1 LDRIEIGREQG
12 FMNVIVF
19 SKRLGRARQFELS
32 RPLALTATLAI
43 AALVLGGT
51 LFAGLLIGRGG
62 SGSAAEV
69 GDWSGTLRAQDVKI
83 AEARRELQERLDAL
97 ASRVGQMNAH
107 VIRLDALGRRLTEM
121 AKLDKGEFNFETA
134 PAVGGPEGL
143 VEGAIAAAPDLTSML
158 DDLADQIK
166 DRERQ
171 LTVLESLISTRNLSR
186 QIVPNGRPVVQGWI
200 SSYFGHRAD
209 PFTGRTAF
217 HRGVDF
223 AGPSGAQVVAVA
235 SGVVT
240 YSKERFG
247 YGKTV
252 EINHG
257 NGYVTRYAHN
267 QRVLVVPGDTVQK
280 GQPIALIGST
290 GRSTGPHL
298 HFEVLKQ
305 GRAVDPMSFV
315 RQSEQTLS
323 AKR

>member
-1 LDRIEIGREQG
+1 
-12 FMNVIVF
+12 MNVIVF
-19 SKRLGRARQFELS
+19 SKRHGRARQIELG
-32 RPLALTATLAI
+32 RPLALTVTI
-43 AALVLGGT
+43 AAVLAVLSGA
-51 LFAGLLIGRGG
+51 LFAGMQIGR
-62 SGSAAEV
+62 SGALNDPGQQVVEWGAKLEEQ
-69 GDWSGTLRAQDVKI
+69 RAQVL
-83 AEARRELQERLDAL
+83 ATRRELQDRLDAI

-107 VIRLDALGRRLTEM
+107 VIRLDALGRRLTDM
-121 AKLDKGEFNFETA
+121 AKLDKGEFDFDRE
-134 PAVGGPEGL
+134 PAVGGPEG
-143 VEGAIAAAPDLTSML
+143 VMEGAVAAAPELTALL
-158 DDLADQIK
+158 DDLANQIK

-171 LTVLESLISTRNLSR
+171 LAVLESLISTRNLSR
-186 QIVPNGRPVVQGWI
+186 QIVQGGRPVTSGWI

-209 PFTGRTAF
+209 PFTGRRAF
-217 HRGVDF
+217 HRGLDF
-223 AGPSGAQVVAVA
+223 AGPSGAEVVAVA

-247 YGKTV
+247 YGKVV

-267 QRVLVVPGDTVQK
+267 QRVLVAPGDTIQK

-315 RQSEQTLS
+315 
-323 AKR
+323 KR

>member
-1 LDRIEIGREQG
+1 
-12 FMNVIVF
+12 MNVIVF
-19 SKRLGRARQFELS
+19 SRRLGRARQFELS
-32 RPLALTATLAI
+32 RPV
-43 AALVLGGT
+43 ALVATIGVALVVLTG
-51 LFAGLLIGRGG
+51 GLLIGARL
-62 SGSAAEV
+62 GSAGLLQTDAPV
-69 GDWSGTLRAQDVKI
+69 GEWSGKLQEQQQEIVDV
-83 AEARRELQERLDAL
+83 RRQLQERLDAL

-121 AKLDKGEFNFETA
+121 AKLDKGEFDFDSE

-143 VEGAIAAAPDLTSML
+143 VEGAIVTSPDLTAML
-158 DDLADQIK
+158 DNLATQIK

-171 LTVLESLISTRNLSR
+171 LSVLESLISTRNLSQ
-186 QIVPNGRPVVQGWI
+186 QIVPGGRPVTQGWI

-209 PFTGRTAF
+209 PFTGRQVF

-223 AGPSGAQVVAVA
+223 AGPAGAQVISVAA
-235 SGVVT
+235 GVVT

-247 YGKTV
+247 YGRTV

-267 QRVLVVPGDTVQK
+267 HKVLVTVGDTVQK

-315 RQSEQTLS
+315 
-323 AKR
+323 KR

>member
-1 LDRIEIGREQG
+1 
-12 FMNVIVF
+12 MNVIVF
-19 SKRLGRARQFELS
+19 SKRQGRARQFELG
-32 RPLALTATLAI
+32 RPLALTVTLA
-43 AALVLGGT
+43 AVVAVLSGVLYAGVQLGRSGALNDPGQQVVEWGAKL
-51 LFAGLLIGRGG
+51 
-62 SGSAAEV
+62 EEQ
-69 GDWSGTLRAQDVKI
+69 RAQVLTT
-83 AEARRELQERLDAL
+83 RRELQDRLDAL

-107 VIRLDALGRRLTEM
+107 VIRLDALGRRLTDM
-121 AKLDKGEFNFETA
+121 AKLDKGEFDFDRE

-143 VEGAIAAAPDLTSML
+143 VEGAVAAAPELTGML
-158 DDLADQIK
+158 DDLANQIK

-171 LTVLESLISTRNLSR
+171 LGVLESLISTRNLSR
-186 QIVPNGRPVVQGWI
+186 QIVPGGRPVMQGWI

-209 PFTGRTAF
+209 PFTGRGAF

-223 AGPSGAQVVAVA
+223 AGPAGAEVVAVA

-267 QRVLVVPGDTVQK
+267 QRVLVAIGDTVQK
-280 GQPIALIGST
+280 GQSIALIGST

-315 RQSEQTLS
+315 
-323 AKR
+323 KR

>member
-1 LDRIEIGREQG
+1 
-12 FMNVIVF
+12 MNVIVF
-19 SKRLGRARQFELS
+19 SKRLGKARQFELN
-32 RPLALTATLAI
+32 RPLAMTVTV
-43 AALVLGGT
+43 ALVTTVLTGV
-51 LFAGLLIGRGG
+51 LFAGVQLGRGG
-62 SGSAAEV
+62 FGGDPVEQV
-69 GDWSGTLRAQDVKI
+69 GHWGATLEEQRQQVVS
-83 AEARRELQERLDAL
+83 ARRELQERLDAI

-121 AKLDKGEFNFETA
+121 ANLDKGEFNFDSP

-143 VEGAIAAAPDLTSML
+143 VEGAVASTDLTSML
-158 DDLADQIK
+158 DDLTRQIK

-171 LTVLESLISTRNLSR
+171 LSVLESMISTRNLSR
-186 QIVPNGRPVVQGWI
+186 QIVPGGRPVTQGWI

-209 PFTGRTAF
+209 PFTGRKAF

-223 AGPSGAQVVAVA
+223 AGPAGAQVVAVA

-240 YSKERFG
+240 YTKERFG

-267 QRVLVVPGDTVQK
+267 QKVLVGIGETVKK

-315 RQSEQTLS
+315 AR
-323 AKR
+323 

>member
-1 LDRIEIGREQG
+1 
-12 FMNVIVF
+12 
-19 SKRLGRARQFELS
+19 
-32 RPLALTATLAI
+32 
-43 AALVLGGT
+43 
-51 LFAGLLIGRGG
+51 
-62 SGSAAEV
+62 
-69 GDWSGTLRAQDVKI
+69 
-83 AEARRELQERLDAL
+83 
-97 ASRVGQMNAH
+97 
-107 VIRLDALGRRLTEM
+107 
-121 AKLDKGEFNFETA
+121 
-134 PAVGGPEGL
+134 
-143 VEGAIAAAPDLTSML
+143 ML
-158 DDLADQIK
+158 DDLTSQIK

-171 LTVLESLISTRNLSR
+171 LSVLESMISTRNLSR
-186 QIVPNGRPVVQGWI
+186 QIVPGGRPVTQGWI

-209 PFTGRTAF
+209 PFTGRKAY

-223 AGPSGAQVVAVA
+223 AGPAGAQVVAVA

-267 QRVLVVPGDTVQK
+267 QKVLVGIGETVKK

-315 RQSEQTLS
+315 RQLS
-323 AKR
+323 HSLDCTQPAG

>member
-1 LDRIEIGREQG
+1 
-12 FMNVIVF
+12 MNVIVY
-19 SKRLGRARQFELS
+19 SKRHGKARLFELG
-32 RPLALTATLAI
+32 RPLAMTATI
-43 AALVLGGT
+43 AAITIILGGV
-51 LFAGLLIGRGG
+51 LFAGVMLGRNGFG
-62 SGSAAEV
+62 DEAAAQTGEWSARLAEQ
-69 GDWSGTLRAQDVKI
+69 AQQV
-83 AEARRELQERLDAL
+83 AAARRELQERVDAL

-121 AKLDKGEFNFETA
+121 ANLDKGEFDFDSE

-143 VEGAIAAAPDLTSML
+143 IEGAVAVSPDLSAML
-158 DDLADQIK
+158 DNLTHQIK

-171 LTVLESLISTRNLSR
+171 LSVLESLISTRNLSR
-186 QIVPNGRPVVQGWI
+186 QIVPGGRPVTQGWI

-209 PFTGRTAF
+209 PFTGRNAF
-217 HRGVDF
+217 HRGLDF

-240 YSKERFG
+240 YSKDRFG

-257 NGYVTRYAHN
+257 GGYVTRYAHN
-267 QRVLVVPGDTVQK
+267 QRVLVAVGDTVQK
-280 GQPIALIGST
+280 GQAIALIGST

-315 RQSEQTLS
+315 R
-323 AKR
+323 R

>member
-1 LDRIEIGREQG
+1 
-12 FMNVIVF
+12 MNVILF
-19 SKRLGRARQFELS
+19 SKRLGRARQIELG
-32 RPLALTATLAI
+32 RPLALTAMI
-43 AALVLGGT
+43 AAVIFFLGGA
-51 LFAGLLIGRGG
+51 LFVGIQIGRGG
-62 SGSAAEV
+62 FVSNPIAQVGEWRGRLEAQSAQI
-69 GDWSGTLRAQDVKI
+69 L
-83 AEARRELQERLDAL
+83 EAKRDLQERLDAL
-97 ASRVGQMNAH
+97 AGRVGQMNAH

-121 AKLDKGEFNFETA
+121 ANLDKGEFNFENP

-143 VEGAIAAAPDLTSML
+143 VEGAIVVSPELTSML
-158 DDLADQIK
+158 DDLSHQIK

-171 LTVLESLISTRNLSR
+171 LSVLESMISTRNLSR
-186 QIVPNGRPVVQGWI
+186 QIVPAGRPVTQGWI
-200 SSYFGHRAD
+200 SSYFGHRTD
-209 PFTGRTAF
+209 PFNGRKAF
-217 HRGVDF
+217 HRGIDF
-223 AGPSGAQVVAVA
+223 AGPAGSQVMSVA

-267 QRVLVVPGDTVQK
+267 QRVLVAVGDTIQK

-315 RQSEQTLS
+315 RQ
-323 AKR
+323 

>member
-1 LDRIEIGREQG
+1 
-12 FMNVIVF
+12 MNVIVF
-19 SKRLGRARQFELS
+19 SKRLGRTRQIELG
-32 RPLALTATLAI
+32 RPLAMTVMISTVVAVI
-43 AALVLGGT
+43 G
-51 LFAGLLIGRGG
+51 GLLFLGVQIGR
-62 SGSAAEV
+62 SGLISNPVGQVGEWSHKLEAQSAQIRDA
-69 GDWSGTLRAQDVKI
+69 K
-83 AEARRELQERLDAL
+83 RELQERLDAL
-97 ASRVGQMNAH
+97 AGRVGQMNAH

-121 AKLDKGEFNFETA
+121 AKLDKGEFNFDSA

-143 VEGAIAAAPDLTSML
+143 VEGAVVASPDLTSML
-158 DDLADQIK
+158 DELSHQIK

-171 LTVLESLISTRNLSR
+171 LTVLESMISTRNLSR
-186 QIVPNGRPVVQGWI
+186 QIVPNGRPVTQGWI
-200 SSYFGHRAD
+200 SSYFGKRTD
-209 PFTGRTAF
+209 PFNGRTAY

-223 AGPSGAQVVAVA
+223 AGPAGAKVMSVA

-240 YSKERFG
+240 YTKDRFG

-267 QRVLVVPGDTVQK
+267 QRVLVAVGETVQK
-280 GQPIALIGST
+280 GQAIALIGST

-315 RQSEQTLS
+315 RQ
-323 AKR
+323 

>member
-1 LDRIEIGREQG
+1 MVEWGAKLEEQ
-12 FMNVIVF
+12 
-19 SKRLGRARQFELS
+19 
-32 RPLALTATLAI
+32 
-43 AALVLGGT
+43 
-51 LFAGLLIGRGG
+51 
-62 SGSAAEV
+62 
-69 GDWSGTLRAQDVKI
+69 RAQVL
-83 AEARRELQERLDAL
+83 ATRRELQDRLDAI

-121 AKLDKGEFNFETA
+121 AKLDKGEFDFDRE
-134 PAVGGPEGL
+134 PAVGGPEG
-143 VEGAIAAAPDLTSML
+143 VMEGAVAAAPELTAML
-158 DDLADQIK
+158 DDLANQIK

-171 LTVLESLISTRNLSR
+171 LAVLESLISTRNLSR
-186 QIVPNGRPVVQGWI
+186 QIVPGGRPVMSGWI

-209 PFTGRTAF
+209 PFTGRRAF
-217 HRGVDF
+217 HRGLDF
-223 AGPSGAQVVAVA
+223 AGPSGAEVVAVA

-247 YGKTV
+247 YGKVV

-267 QRVLVVPGDTVQK
+267 QRVLVAPGDTIQK

-315 RQSEQTLS
+315 
-323 AKR
+323 KR

>member
-1 LDRIEIGREQG
+1 
-12 FMNVIVF
+12 MNVIVF
-19 SKRLGRARQFELS
+19 SKRLGRARQFELGK
-32 RPLALTATLAI
+32 PLALTVAI
-43 AALVLGGT
+43 SALVVILSGALLAGFQLG
-51 LFAGLLIGRGG
+51 R
-62 SGSAAEV
+62 SGASSEVGQV
-69 GDWSGTLRAQDVKI
+69 GDWSAKLQEQGEQVAATRQ
-83 AEARRELQERLDAL
+83 ELQQRLDAL

-121 AKLDKGEFNFETA
+121 ANLDKGEFNFDNE

-143 VEGAIAAAPDLTSML
+143 VEGAVVASPELTDML
-158 DDLADQIK
+158 DDLTRQIK

-171 LTVLESLISTRNLSR
+171 LSVLESLISTRNLSR
-186 QIVPNGRPVVQGWI
+186 QIVPDGRPVQQGWI

-209 PFTGRTAF
+209 PFTGRSAF
-217 HRGVDF
+217 HRGLDF
-223 AGPSGAQVVAVA
+223 AGPAGSQVVAVA

-247 YGKTV
+247 YGKCV

-267 QRVLVVPGDTVQK
+267 QRVLVSVGDTIQK
-280 GQPIALIGST
+280 GQAIALIGST

-315 RQSEQTLS
+315 R
-323 AKR
+323 R

>member
-1 LDRIEIGREQG
+1 
-12 FMNVIVF
+12 MNVIVF
-19 SKRLGRARQFELS
+19 SKRQGRAHQFELS
-32 RPLALTATLAI
+32 RPIALTVTLAVLF
-43 AALVLGGT
+43 ALLGGV
-51 LFAGLLIGRGG
+51 FCAGLQLGR
-62 SGSAAEV
+62 SGVTANPALQV
-69 GDWSGTLRAQDVKI
+69 RDWSRTLEEQRLQVLAAK
-83 AEARRELQERLDAL
+83 RELQERVDAI
-97 ASRVGQMNAH
+97 ASRVGQMNAQI
-107 VIRLDALGRRLTEM
+107 IRVEALGRRLTEM
-121 AKLDKGEFNFETA
+121 ANLDKGEFNFDSP

-143 VEGAIAAAPDLTSML
+143 VEGAVATSPDLSAML
-158 DDLADQIK
+158 DDLNQQIK

-171 LTVLESLISTRNLSR
+171 LTVLESMISTRNLNR
-186 QIVPNGRPVVQGWI
+186 QIVPGGRPVTQGWI
-200 SSYFGHRAD
+200 SSYFGSRAD
-209 PFTGRTAF
+209 PFTGRKAI

-223 AGPSGAQVVAVA
+223 AGPAGAQVVAVA

-267 QRVLVVPGDTVQK
+267 QRVLVGVGDTIQK
-280 GQPIALIGST
+280 GQAIALIGST

-315 RQSEQTLS
+315 RQ
-323 AKR
+323 

>member
-1 LDRIEIGREQG
+1 
-12 FMNVIVF
+12 MNVIVF
-19 SKRLGRARQFELS
+19 SRRLGRARQFELG
-32 RPLALTATLAI
+32 RPVALTVTIAAI
-43 AALVLGGT
+43 AAVLACV
-51 LFAGLLIGRGG
+51 LFAGVQLGR
-62 SGSAAEV
+62 SGALFEPNSQMGAQM
-69 GDWSGTLRAQDVKI
+69 GDWGRKLEEQRLQVVDAKQ
-83 AEARRELQERLDAL
+83 ELQNRLDAL

-121 AKLDKGEFNFETA
+121 AHLDKGEFNFDSA

-143 VEGAIAAAPDLTSML
+143 VEGALVASPDISAML
-158 DDLADQIK
+158 DGLTRQIK

-171 LTVLESLISTRNLSR
+171 LSVLESLISTRNLSS
-186 QIVPNGRPVVQGWI
+186 QIVPAGRPVKKGWI
-200 SSYFGHRAD
+200 SSYFGQRTD
-209 PFTGRTAF
+209 PFTGRNGY

-223 AGPSGAQVVAVA
+223 AGPAGSQVMAVA

-240 YSKERFG
+240 YAKDRFG

-267 QRVLVVPGDTVQK
+267 QRVLVSPGDTIQK

-305 GRAVDPMSFV
+305 GRAVDPMRFV
-315 RQSEQTLS
+315 RQ
-323 AKR
+323 

>member
-1 LDRIEIGREQG
+1 
-12 FMNVIVF
+12 MNVIVF
-19 SKRLGRARQFELS
+19 SKRLGKARQFELN
-32 RPLALTATLAI
+32 RPFAMTVTV
-43 AALVLGGT
+43 ALVTTVLTGV
-51 LFAGLLIGRGG
+51 LFAGVQLGRGG
-62 SGSAAEV
+62 FGGDPVEQV
-69 GDWSGTLRAQDVKI
+69 GHWGATLEEQRQQVVS
-83 AEARRELQERLDAL
+83 ARRELQERLDAI

-121 AKLDKGEFNFETA
+121 ANLDKGEFNFNSP

-143 VEGAIAAAPDLTSML
+143 VEGAVASTDLTAML
-158 DDLADQIK
+158 DDLTRQIK

-171 LTVLESLISTRNLSR
+171 LSVLESMISTRNLSR
-186 QIVPNGRPVVQGWI
+186 QIVPGGRPVTQGWI

-209 PFTGRTAF
+209 PFTGRKAF

-223 AGPSGAQVVAVA
+223 AGPAGAQVVAVA

-240 YSKERFG
+240 YTKERFG

-267 QRVLVVPGDTVQK
+267 QKVLVGIGETVKK

-315 RQSEQTLS
+315 AR
-323 AKR
+323 

>member
-1 LDRIEIGREQG
+1 
-12 FMNVIVF
+12 MNVIVF
-19 SKRLGRARQFELS
+19 SRRLGQARQFELT
-32 RPLALTATLAI
+32 RPVALTVTI
-43 AALVLGGT
+43 AVVVTVLGGV
-51 LFAGLLIGRGG
+51 LFAGVQLGRSELLFGPTAQVRDWG
-62 SGSAAEV
+62 SRLEEQRLQVLDA
-69 GDWSGTLRAQDVKI
+69 K
-83 AEARRELQERLDAL
+83 RELQERLDAL

-121 AKLDKGEFNFETA
+121 AHLDKGEFNFNSA

-143 VEGAIAAAPDLTSML
+143 VEGALVSSPDISAML
-158 DDLADQIK
+158 DGLTRQIK

-171 LTVLESLISTRNLSR
+171 LNVLESLISTRNLSR
-186 QIVPNGRPVVQGWI
+186 QIVPGGRPVTQGWI
-200 SSYFGHRAD
+200 SSYFGQRTD
-209 PFTGRTAF
+209 PFTGRNVH

-235 SGVVT
+235 AGVVT
-240 YSKERFG
+240 YAKDRFG

-267 QRVLVVPGDTVQK
+267 QRVLVDPGDTIQK
-280 GQPIALIGST
+280 GQAIALIGST

-315 RQSEQTLS
+315 RQ
-323 AKR
+323 